1 MFTRSVLMLAGL
13 LALAGC
19 TEKPVGSAHHASAAL
34 SGQVMALSHGTIT
47 GVRYITIQ
55 NDTGSSAA
63 GTVGGALI
71 GGAAGNAIGGG
82 SGRLLATAGG
92 TVAGAMAG
100 QSIQRGMARQN
111 AAELFI
117 RPDNG
122 QEFVTVQPAREGEFV
137 VGQRV
142 NITSHRGQVAISPA
156 Q

>member
-1 MFTRSVLMLAGL
+1 MFTRSVLILAGL

-122 QEFVTVQPAREGEFV
+122 QEFVTVQPAREGEFF

-142 NITSHRGQVAISPA
+142 NITSHRGQVTISPA

>member
-1 MFTRSVLMLAGL
+1 MFKRSVLILAGL

-142 NITSHRGQVAISPA
+142 NITSHRGQVTISPA

>member
-1 MFTRSVLMLAGL
+1 MFTRSVLILAGL

-47 GVRYITIQ
+47 GVRYITIH

-100 QSIQRGMARQN
+100 QSIQRGMARHN

-142 NITSHRGQVAISPA
+142 NITSHRGQVTISPA

>member
-142 NITSHRGQVAISPA
+142 NITSHRGQVTISPA
-156 Q
+156 R

>member
-1 MFTRSVLMLAGL
+1 MFTRSVLILAGL

-55 NDTGSSAA
+55 NDTGSSAV

-100 QSIQRGMARQN
+100 QSIQRGMARHN

>member
-1 MFTRSVLMLAGL
+1 MFKRCVIILAGL
-13 LALAGC
+13 LTLAGC
-19 TEKPVGSAHHASAAL
+19 SEKPVGSANHASAAL

-47 GVRYITIQ
+47 GVRHITIQ
-55 NDTGSSAA
+55 NDTGSNAA

-100 QSIQRGMARQN
+100 QSIQRGMARNN
-111 AAELFI
+111 AVELFI

-122 QEFVTVQPAREGEFV
+122 PEFVTVQPAREGEFF

-142 NITSHRGQVAISPA
+142 NITSHRGQVTISPVR
-156 Q
+156 

>member
-71 GGAAGNAIGGG
+71 GGAAGNAIGDG

-100 QSIQRGMARQN
+100 QSIQRGMARHN

-142 NITSHRGQVAISPA
+142 NITSHRGQVTISPA

>member
-1 MFTRSVLMLAGL
+1 MFKRSVLMLAGL

-100 QSIQRGMARQN
+100 QSIQRGMARHN

-142 NITSHRGQVAISPA
+142 NITSHRGQVTISPT

>member
-1 MFTRSVLMLAGL
+1 MFTRSVLILAGL

-100 QSIQRGMARQN
+100 QSIQRGMARLL
-111 AAELFI
+111 E
-117 RPDNG
+117 
-122 QEFVTVQPAREGEFV
+122 
-137 VGQRV
+137 
-142 NITSHRGQVAISPA
+142 
-156 Q
+156 

>member
-19 TEKPVGSAHHASAAL
+19 IEKPVGSAHHASAAL

-100 QSIQRGMARQN
+100 QSIQRGMARHN

-142 NITSHRGQVAISPA
+142 NITSHRGQVTISPA
-156 Q
+156 R

>member
-71 GGAAGNAIGGG
+71 SGAAGNAIGGG

-100 QSIQRGMARQN
+100 QSIQRGMARHN

>member
-34 SGQVMALSHGTIT
+34 SGQVMALSNGTIT
-47 GVRYITIQ
+47 GGRYITIQ

-100 QSIQRGMARQN
+100 QSIQRGMARHN

-142 NITSHRGQVAISPA
+142 NITSHRGQVTISPA

>member
-1 MFTRSVLMLAGL
+1 MFTRSVLILAGL

-100 QSIQRGMARQN
+100 QSILRGMARHN

-142 NITSHRGQVAISPA
+142 NITSHRGQVTISPA

>member
-1 MFTRSVLMLAGL
+1 V
-13 LALAGC
+13 C
-19 TEKPVGSAHHASAAL
+19 
-34 SGQVMALSHGTIT
+34 
-47 GVRYITIQ
+47 
-55 NDTGSSAA
+55 SSDL

-100 QSIQRGMARQN
+100 QSIQRGMARHN

-142 NITSHRGQVAISPA
+142 NITSHRGQVTISPA

>member
-100 QSIQRGMARQN
+100 QSIQRGMARHN

-117 RPDNG
+117 RPDSG
-122 QEFVTVQPAREGEFV
+122 QEFATVQPAREGEFV

-142 NITSHRGQVAISPA
+142 NITSHRGQVTISPA